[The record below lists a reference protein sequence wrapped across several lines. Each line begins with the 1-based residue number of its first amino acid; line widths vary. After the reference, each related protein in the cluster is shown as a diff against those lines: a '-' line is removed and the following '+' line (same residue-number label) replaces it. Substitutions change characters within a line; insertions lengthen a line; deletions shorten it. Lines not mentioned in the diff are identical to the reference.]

1 MRDQAGMTLSVAAQ
15 GSPIRSELHDG
26 PVAPVRPAH
35 RRKPWREPMLQKS
48 PLIHSMTSGM
58 PAANQ
63 GWLPIVALRIRRT
76 GLSQPFEGAGERI
89 SSILKSPSA
98 ASGTALPTGVL

>member
-1 MRDQAGMTLSVAAQ
+1 
-15 GSPIRSELHDG
+15 
-26 PVAPVRPAH
+26 
-35 RRKPWREPMLQKS
+35 
-48 PLIHSMTSGM
+48 MTSGM

-98 ASGTALPTGVL
+98 PIALGAIALTELVHFALIAKEAL